1 MSEPAEQGATPEG
14 RDPKVVANYLRAKNP
29 EVNVPGGSVHLF
41 NLISSNRGVQGGE
54 ARLEEVLRE
63 YLEDSGES
71 PAFYRDLARA
81 LLQHPSTRVREEF
94 ADIRRQGSGEMVKY
108 LRERNPVT
116 ELAAWGSGAFADHL
130 KSPDHVKAVSAQY
143 GRMLE
148 HFDATQHEEAG
159 AARIAGALRY
169 FLEGRDDTYDSDAAF
184 YLRLAKDLLAQ
195 LPEDNRRMLDLG
207 CGNAAKKLAL
217 WDEMVNTEGAASLG
231 VDGSSTFALSGAA
244 ETKNIAVGTIDAKT
258 HELRRQVGDILN
270 DEFGIVLANLVLDRV
285 ADPAQLIRNM
295 HEFLAPGGTAVLGCL
310 LPNTGEDDEELPD
323 PLQHIVYTP
332 QENRITKGKHAYA
345 DAEQIRKRI
354 EQELGVKVKVTR
366 QPYHWKSSG
375 GEGVYDK
382 HFIFE
387 WTKPEVKR
395 DEA

>member
-1 MSEPAEQGATPEG
+1 MSHSAEQGATPEG
-14 RDPKVVANYLRAKNP
+14 RDPKVVANYLRARNP

-41 NLISSNRGVQGGE
+41 NLINSNREVQGGE

-63 YLEDSGES
+63 YLEDSGEDS
-71 PAFYRDLARA
+71 AFYRKLARA
-81 LLQHPSTRVREEF
+81 LLEHPSMGVRKEF
-94 ADIRRQGSGEMVKY
+94 AEIRRQGSGKMVQYLKEM
-108 LRERNPVT
+108 NPVT
-116 ELAAWGSGAFADHL
+116 ELAEWGSGAFADHL
-130 KSPDHVKAVSAQY
+130 KHPDHVRAVSAQY

-159 AARIAGALRY
+159 VARIAGALRY
-169 FLEGRDDTYDSDAAF
+169 FLEGRDNTYDSDATF
-184 YLRLAKDLLAQ
+184 YLQLAKDLLAN

-217 WDEMVNTEGAASLG
+217 WDETVNTGGAASLG
-231 VDGSSTFALSGAA
+231 IDGSSTFALRGAA
-244 ETKNIAVGTIDAKT
+244 DTKNIAVGTIDASTK
-258 HELRRQVGDILN
+258 ELKRQVGDVLN
-270 DEFGIVLANLVLDRV
+270 DQFGIVLANLVLDRV

-295 HEFLAPGGTAVLGCL
+295 NEFLAPGGTAVLGCL

-332 QENRITKGKHAYA
+332 QENRITKGEHAYV

-387 WTKPEVKR
+387 WTKPKEEK
-395 DEA
+395 AA